1 MVAGTSTVYVHAE
14 YVRQTNAQELLLLW
28 GSRGLELESIICE
41 ATVLP
46 KMSERWLHVP
56 RPQPVALCGPQ
67 PPDLGK
73 TASVVEYFLRYFG
86 IATVMD

>member
-41 ATVLP
+41 AIVLP

-56 RPQPVALCGPQ
+56 DPSLW
-67 PPDLGK
+67 
-73 TASVVEYFLRYFG
+73 SFG
-86 IATVMD
+86 VPSLPISGRQLLLLNTSSGILV